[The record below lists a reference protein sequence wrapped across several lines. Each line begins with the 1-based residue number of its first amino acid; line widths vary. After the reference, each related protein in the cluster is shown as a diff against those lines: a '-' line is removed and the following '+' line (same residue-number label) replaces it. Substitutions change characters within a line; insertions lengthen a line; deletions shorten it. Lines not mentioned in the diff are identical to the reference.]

1 MCERE
6 TETET
11 EADSRDGDI
20 VTLMSVLFEPLKF
33 DASSLNKDFVVVVV
47 VVVVVDTVVV
57 PIGDACSCACLFHFL
72 SQLAGFL
79 SQRVAEM
86 KKESDVLSAH
96 QVIYLLTRRVNPLLA
111 SGS

>member
-1 MCERE
+1 MRE
-6 TETET
+6 TEA

-20 VTLMSVLFEPLKF
+20 VTLMSVIFEPLEF
-33 DASSLNKDFVVVVV
+33 DASSLNKILFVVVVV
-47 VVVVVDTVVV
+47 VVDDTVVV
-57 PIGDACSCACLFHFL
+57 PIGDACSCVCLFHFL

-96 QVIYLLTRRVNPLLA
+96 QVIYLLTRRINPLSA
-111 SGS
+111 SGP